1 MKILLGIIFLILSLA
16 FVFLRPEN
24 MPEIKPESP
33 IQEENKEAAPPKKE
47 SVPVSISSPPV
58 LQGEPALIT
67 LDAPLSPA
75 DIASLTLSGQS
86 LDLFEE
92 GGRLAALVGIDLH
105 RKPGAYPILLTLRDG
120 AKTEATLEVRERV
133 MATTT
138 FDIPEKLGGNTPEAE
153 QALTNSLSQDTATL
167 NTITR
172 TRSGEKLWSGEFR
185 YPLDGTPFVTDTY
198 GYSRQTGSVNLS
210 HNGTDFRAALGTP
223 VFAMNAGTVV
233 FNGSFRNYGN
243 TVVIDHGLGVMTLYM
258 HLSKAKVEL
267 GQRVKKGDQV
277 AESGNTGYSLG
288 PHLHLSVR
296 IDGFSLD
303 PMKFLE
309 LLGPK

>member
-1 MKILLGIIFLILSLA
+1 MK
-16 FVFLRPEN
+16 E
-24 MPEIKPESP
+24 P
-33 IQEENKEAAPPKKE
+33 ISAT
-47 SVPVSISSPPV
+47 ISSPPV

-67 LDAPLSPA
+67 LDAPLSLT
-75 DIASLTLSGQS
+75 DIASLTLDGKS

-105 RKPGAYPILLTLRDG
+105 RKPGAYPIILTLRDG

-153 QALTNSLSQDTATL
+153 RALTNSLSQDTATL
-167 NTITR
+167 NAITR
-172 TRSGEKLWSGEFR
+172 NRSPEKLWSGEFR
-185 YPLDGTPFVTDTY
+185 YPLEGTPFVTDTY

-223 VFAMNAGTVV
+223 VYAMNAGTVV
-233 FNGSFRNYGN
+233 FAESFRNYGN

-258 HLSKAKVEL
+258 HLSKAEVTL
-267 GQRVKKGDQV
+267 GQHVEKDNRV